1 MMKIRNRLA
10 VLGLCAFTSC
20 ATVFTRV
27 PQSRPAGRSTPF
39 AHYLDH
45 AAYRGVIFDAT
56 HIFAPEVIGYFCLID
71 LPLSLIGD
79 TICLPYDLY
88 EWSQRE
94 TKE

>member
-20 ATVFTRV
+20 ATVWTRV
-27 PQSRPAGRSTPF
+27 PHG
-39 AHYLDH
+39 LDH

-56 HIFAPEVIGYFCLID
+56 HIFRPEVIGYFCLID

>member
-20 ATVFTRV
+20 ATVWTRV
-27 PQSRPAGRSTPF
+27 PQAAGSSAPF
-39 AHYLDH
+39 SHGLDH

-56 HIFAPEVIGYFCLID
+56 QIFRPEVIGYFCLID

-94 TKE
+94 TKR